1 MRIVEAKATLMKVP
15 KTTEDV
21 RKHIELCGR
30 VCYKSEGKIAD
41 DSASGF
47 VKRLIKRGHEA
58 VLEHGVIVMEISRR
72 AYHKWIIN
80 MNDYA
85 AQRGR
90 ALYIRSTASADGVYI
105 VSGNVRAWRDVLRF
119 CIECTGVVCD
129 NPAGLFVPEDVLE
142 ILGSYQPLFDDL
154 LLLVKMLPCKGREAW
169 DLHGATVPCKRGKYT
184 ADEIRA
190 HFYRTI
196 WFVCDRGISH
206 EIVRHR
212 PSGFCQESTRYCNY
226 ANDDFGGKI
235 SVVVP
240 PFFNPNS
247 IQYKV
252 WEAACKIAE
261 AAYFALLNLDATPQ
275 QARTVLPNSLK
286 TEVVMTT
293 NVEEWIH
300 FIKLRCDS
308 AAHPQMREVATQA
321 KEALLADIPEMEALL

>member
-1 MRIVEAKATLMKVP
+1 MKIVDAKATLMKVP
-15 KTTEDV
+15 KTTEEV

-30 VCYKSEGKIAD
+30 VCYKSEGKITD

-47 VKRLIKRGHEA
+47 VKRLISRGHEA
-58 VLEHGVIVMEISRR
+58 VLEHGVIVMEISKR
-72 AYHKWIIN
+72 AYRKWIIK
-80 MNDYA
+80 MNKYA
-85 AQRGR
+85 AKHGR

-105 VSGNVRAWRDVLRF
+105 VSGNVRAWRDALRF

-169 DLHGATVPCKRGKYT
+169 DLHGATVPCKRGVYT
-184 ADEIRA
+184 IDEIKA
-190 HFYRTI
+190 HFYRTV
-196 WFVCDRGISH
+196 WSVCDRGVSH

-226 ANDDFGGKI
+226 AKGDFGGEI
-235 SVVVP
+235 TVVRP
-240 PFFNPNS
+240 TFFKEDS
-247 IQYKV
+247 MQYRT
-252 WEAACKIAE
+252 WEWACRVAE
-261 AAYFALLNLDATPQ
+261 TAYFRLLNNDASPQ

-293 NVEEWIH
+293 NVEEWVH
-300 FIKLRCDS
+300 FIKLRCDA
-308 AAHPQMREVATQA
+308 AAHPQMREVATHA
-321 KEALLADIPEMEALL
+321 KEALLSDIPEMEALL